1 MKGIVMNIL
10 AEMVET
16 QLGLEEWNTVLDEA
30 DESGIYTSTAIY
42 DDERLLNLVGILS
55 QRNNIPAS
63 DLVFAFGHF
72 MFPAFL
78 QALPTADRWSR

>member
-30 DESGIYTSTAIY
+30 DESGIYTATAIY
-42 DDERLLNLVGILS
+42 DDERLLNLVSTLS

-63 DLVFAFGHF
+63 DLVFAFG
-72 MFPAFL
+72 
-78 QALPTADRWSR
+78 

>member
-30 DESGIYTSTAIY
+30 DESGIYTIHQLRFTTMSDSSTWSVFSVNAITS
-42 DDERLLNLVGILS
+42 LQAILS
-55 QRNNIPAS
+55 LLS
-63 DLVFAFGHF
+63 GSSC
-72 MFPAFL
+72 FPLF
-78 QALPTADRWSR
+78 TSVTRS

>member
-42 DDERLLNLVGILS
+42 DDERL
-55 QRNNIPAS
+55 
-63 DLVFAFGHF
+63 
-72 MFPAFL
+72 
-78 QALPTADRWSR
+78 